1 MTRRTTPYRDRRGT
15 AALEFAL
22 VMPVLLL
29 LLGGLVEF
37 GWAVWSDSALCN
49 AVSQA
54 SYYGFLT
61 GSGVSTSSLVAIA
74 EKASALSDVT
84 ATAST
89 PACYCA
95 SGTPAT
101 PSPATSCTTAC
112 ADGTYPG
119 TYTTIVAQYSVP
131 TFLPLFPSPTIT
143 ESAMVRLK

>member
-1 MTRRTTPYRDRRGT
+1 MTRWTSARRNRSGT

-22 VMPVLLL
+22 VTPVLLL
-29 LLGGLVEF
+29 LLGGLLEF
-37 GWAVWSDSALCN
+37 GWAVWSDSALGN

-54 SYYGFLT
+54 SYYAFLT
-61 GSGVSTSSLVAIA
+61 GPGVSTTSIATIA
-74 EKASALSDVT
+74 EKASALSGVT

-101 PSPATSCTTAC
+101 PSLATSCTTTC
-112 ADGTYPG
+112 ADGTSPG
-119 TYTTIVAQYSVP
+119 TYTTIVAQYAVP
-131 TFLPLFPSPTIT
+131 TFLPLFTSPTIT